1 MVTFN
6 TMRFLKI
13 FKKRPLTRLELK
25 AHSKNSK
32 FKIRASRTS
41 GINAAVHPL
50 RGLTFNTKHGLRA
63 SKTFKGL
70 TLGFQRGN
78 SIVRGRW
85 SSENGLL
92 NLNLSKSGFTLSSK
106 SKYGAY
112 NISKPNRSSFKFA
125 GIQLRGRKAAGPAL
139 IFTILTLVPT
149 LIKSIFSLAASLIY
163 ALSFILML
171 LINILIIL
179 LRFVQVIYD
188 SILLIT
194 IDIPK
199 QLANNLFQ
207 KEIFDFSGKSEI
219 KIDKEQL
226 LRSDLDTIAIFK
238 KRLETYGRQYS
249 EITILE
255 KIIKSF
261 LAFLGLNL
269 ISIGLIIMLLGITSA
284 NELSINKLILMIILS
299 ICLVIGGRF
308 AFKPLIRIRR
318 HKEDDEIKEIL
329 R

>member
-1 MVTFN
+1 
-6 TMRFLKI
+6 MRLLKI
-13 FKKRPLTRLELK
+13 FKNNPLTRLEAK
-25 AHSKNSK
+25 WHSKGSK
-32 FKIRASRTS
+32 FRVRVSRTS

-171 LINILIIL
+171 SINILIIL

-194 IDIPK
+194 LDIPK
-199 QLANNLFQ
+199 QLVNNLFQ
-207 KEIFDFSGKSEI
+207 KEIFDFTGKGEI

-226 LRSDLDTIAIFK
+226 LRADIDTIKILK
-238 KRLETYGRQYS
+238 KRLGTYGRNYS

-261 LAFLGLNL
+261 LAFVGLNL

-284 NELSINKLILMIILS
+284 NELSINELILMIVLS
-299 ICLVIGGRF
+299 ICLVMVGKFI
-308 AFKPLIRIRR
+308 FKPLIRIRR
-318 HKEDDEIKEIL
+318 HKEDAEFEKIL

>member
-1 MVTFN
+1 
-6 TMRFLKI
+6 MRFLKI

-32 FKIRASRTS
+32 FRIRASRTS

-92 NLNLSKSGFTLSSK
+92 NLNLSKSGLTLSSK

-179 LRFVQVIYD
+179 LRFVRVIYD

-226 LRSDLDTIAIFK
+226 LSSDLDTIAIFK
-238 KRLETYGRQYS
+238 KRLETYGREYS

-284 NELSINKLILMIILS
+284 NELSINELILMVILS

-318 HKEDDEIKEIL
+318 HKEDDEFKEIL

>member
-1 MVTFN
+1 
-6 TMRFLKI
+6 MRFLKI

-32 FKIRASRTS
+32 LRIRASRTS

-125 GIQLRGRKAAGPAL
+125 GIQLRGKKAAGPAL

-149 LIKSIFSLAASLIY
+149 LIKSIFSLAAFLIY

-171 LINILIIL
+171 SMNILIIL
-179 LRFVQVIYD
+179 LRVVRVIYD

-194 IDIPK
+194 LDIPK
-199 QLANNLFQ
+199 QLVNNLFQ
-207 KEIFDFSGKSEI
+207 KEIFDFSGKGEI

-226 LRSDLDTIAIFK
+226 LRADIDTIKILK
-238 KRLETYGRQYS
+238 KRLGTYGRDYA

-261 LAFLGLNL
+261 LAFVGLNL

-284 NELSINKLILMIILS
+284 NELSINELILMIILS

-318 HKEDDEIKEIL
+318 HKEDAEFEKIL

>member
-1 MVTFN
+1 
-6 TMRFLKI
+6 MRFLKI